1 MALDWSTFQ
10 KAIQDAIV
18 SASGLA
24 DGKVIWARQNG
35 TRPAAPYITLNLT
48 PFTTIG
54 IDGTRHTYNSG
65 GASGAEITLTHGG
78 MREFGLT
85 VVAFGDGLGDG
96 SAMAVIET
104 LRAGLN
110 KITVR
115 EALEAANV
123 SFFDFGTVVDLTQVI
138 DTGFEGRAT
147 TTLRGYTTQE
157 VTETLG
163 YIQTVEVEAVIS
175 NVTTVETV
183 DIGSPPPSGIWGSGN
198 VWGG

>member
-1 MALDWSTFQ
+1 MALVFSTFQ
-10 KAIQDAIV
+10 KALQDAIV
-18 SASGLA
+18 TASGLA
-24 DGKVIWARQNG
+24 DGKVVWSRQDG
-35 TRPAAPYITLNLT
+35 VRPAAPYFTLNLT
-48 PFTTIG
+48 PFATLG
-54 IDGTRHTYNSG
+54 IDGTRHTYDEDADPG
-65 GASGAEITLTHGG
+65 TEITLSHGG
-78 MREFGLT
+78 PREFGLT

-96 SAMAVIET
+96 SAMNVIET
-104 LRAGLN
+104 LRGGLN

-138 DTGFEGRAT
+138 DAGFEGRAT

-183 DIGSPPPSGIWGSGN
+183 DIGSPPPSGVWGSGQ

>member
-1 MALDWSTFQ
+1 MALDWSNFQ
-10 KAIQDAIV
+10 KAIQDALV

-35 TRPAAPYITLNLT
+35 TRPAAPYLTLNLT

-65 GASGAEITLTHGG
+65 GAAGAEIILSHGG

-96 SAMAVIET
+96 SAMNVIET
-104 LRAGLN
+104 LRGGLN

-138 DTGFEGRAT
+138 DAGFEGRAT

-183 DIGSPPPSGIWGSGN
+183 DIGSPPPSGVWGSGQ